1 MPDRIGGR
9 AGALAL
15 RVAALLIIAAPP
27 ALAARA
33 GGVDCWVLG
42 GAALD
47 RARGQ
52 GLCGDAFSR
61 NTHPGAPPILAR
73 SDWAANGAGTNGTAM
88 ATFPA
93 PGSKPANGTRTTPEP
108 ARPRAA
114 KAKRSAEPSSEGRRA
129 HAAGPGRGSRTD
141 FMSNFRRDWRALL
154 RALDGDASG
163 TARRA
168 ASADRNTSFHTSPR
182 GH

>member
-15 RVAALLIIAAPP
+15 GVAALLIATPP
-27 ALAARA
+27 ASAARA
-33 GGVDCWVLG
+33 GGVDCWVLD

-47 RARGQ
+47 QARGQ
-52 GLCGDAFSR
+52 GMCGDAFSR
-61 NTHPGAPPILAR
+61 NTHPGAPPFLPR
-73 SDWAANGAGTNGTAM
+73 TDGAAAGVGTNGTTM

-93 PGSKPANGTRTTPEP
+93 PDPKRASSTRIAPEP

-114 KAKRSAEPSSEGRRA
+114 KAKRPAEPSSEGRPARA
-129 HAAGPGRGSRTD
+129 AISGRARTD
-141 FMSNFRRDWRALL
+141 FVASFRRDWSALM

-168 ASADRNTSFHTSPR
+168 APADRTVSAHTSPR
-182 GH
+182 GR